1 MASGQ
6 RCKFHTTAARN
17 VALSRNLT
25 HDTDLY
31 RLELKSNWT
40 KKSRPLPSQPEITR
54 LAQATASKR
63 TKRPGA
69 PNMKIAIIGVGAMG
83 SIYAGMLSEAGHEVW
98 AIDPWAAHVAAINAK
113 GLRLSGASGDRVI
126 NTLRASVDISQVG
139 RCDICV
145 IATKASGV
153 AAAAKAIA
161 PVIGPDCLVL
171 TIQNGLGADRRLAQ
185 HMPMHNVL
193 LGVADGFGASMK
205 GPGHAHH
212 NAMKLIRIGEIT
224 GGISPRLS
232 ALEALFQNAGFNAK
246 AFENINTLIWEKFL
260 CNVTFSAPCTVYEQT
275 VGALMADPDHWMV
288 ALAAMQEAYRLG
300 QAKNIAFSF
309 EDPVA
314 YVTAFGAQ
322 MPDARPSMLLDFLA
336 KKPSELDA
344 INGMVPVLSKELGL
358 PTPVNDDL
366 VAKVRLKEA
375 SFKG

>member
-1 MASGQ
+1 MPSGQ

-25 HDTDLY
+25 QDTDLY

-98 AIDPWAAHVAAINAK
+98 AIDSWTAHVAAINAK
-113 GLRLSGASGDRVI
+113 GLRLSGASGNRVI

-161 PVIGPDCLVL
+161 SVIGPDCLVL
-171 TIQNGLGADRRLAQ
+171 TIQNGLGADQRLAQ
-185 HMPMHNVL
+185 HIPMHNVL

-322 MPDARPSMLLDFLA
+322 MPDARPSMLLDFIA
-336 KKPSELDA
+336 QKPSELDA

>member
-40 KKSRPLPSQPEITR
+40 KKSRQLPSQPEITR

-98 AIDPWAAHVAAINAK
+98 AIDSWTAHVAAINAK

-224 GGISPRLS
+224 GGITPRLS
-232 ALEALFQNAGFNAK
+232 EMEALFQNAGFNAK

-322 MPDARPSMLLDFLA
+322 MPDARPSMLLDFIA
-336 KKPSELDA
+336 QKPSELDA

>member
-1 MASGQ
+1 M
-6 RCKFHTTAARN
+6 
-17 VALSRNLT
+17 
-25 HDTDLY
+25 
-31 RLELKSNWT
+31 
-40 KKSRPLPSQPEITR
+40 TR
-54 LAQATASKR
+54 LAQAAAIKR

-98 AIDPWAAHVAAINAK
+98 AIDPWAAHVAAINAD

-126 NTLRASVDISQVG
+126 NALRASVDISQVG
-139 RCDICV
+139 QCDICV

-232 ALEALFQNAGFNAK
+232 
-246 AFENINTLIWEKFL
+246 
-260 CNVTFSAPCTVYEQT
+260 
-275 VGALMADPDHWMV
+275 
-288 ALAAMQEAYRLG
+288 
-300 QAKNIAFSF
+300 
-309 EDPVA
+309 
-314 YVTAFGAQ
+314 
-322 MPDARPSMLLDFLA
+322 RPSSSTTSRNVRHSS
-336 KKPSELDA
+336 PSSGSITVSRRVGRMIWRRHRWRCSSYLN
-344 INGMVPVLSKELGL
+344 ILGSLSS
-358 PTPVNDDL
+358 NC
-366 VAKVRLKEA
+366 R
-375 SFKG
+375 SCR

>member
-1 MASGQ
+1 
-6 RCKFHTTAARN
+6 
-17 VALSRNLT
+17 
-25 HDTDLY
+25 
-31 RLELKSNWT
+31 
-40 KKSRPLPSQPEITR
+40 
-54 LAQATASKR
+54 
-63 TKRPGA
+63 
-69 PNMKIAIIGVGAMG
+69 MKIAVIGVGAMG
-83 SIYAGMLSEAGHEVW
+83 SIYAGMFSEAGHEVW
-98 AIDPWAAHVAAINAK
+98 AIDPWAEHVAAINAD
-113 GLRLSGASGDRVI
+113 GLRLSGASGDRFI
-126 NTLRASVDISQVG
+126 NSLRASVEMPEIGQ
-139 RCDICV
+139 CNICV

-171 TIQNGLGADRRLAQ
+171 TIQNGLGADRRLARY
-185 HMPMHNVL
+185 MPMHNVL

-224 GGISPRLS
+224 GGISSRLS
-232 ALEALFQNAGFNAK
+232 ALEALFQNAGLNAK

-260 CNVTFSAPCTVYEQT
+260 CNVTFSAPCTIYEQT
-275 VGALMADPDHWMV
+275 VGALMSNPHHWMV
-288 ALAAMQEAYRLG
+288 ALGAMQEAYRLG
-300 QAKNIAFSF
+300 QAKNIVFGF
-309 EDPVA
+309 DDPVA

-322 MPDARPSMLLDFLA
+322 MPHARPSMLLDFLA

-366 VAKVRLKEA
+366 VAKVRIKEA

>member
-98 AIDPWAAHVAAINAK
+98 AIDSWTAHVAAINAK

-224 GGISPRLS
+224 GGITPRLS
-232 ALEALFQNAGFNAK
+232 EMEALFQNAGFNAK

-322 MPDARPSMLLDFLA
+322 MPDARPSMLLDFIA
-336 KKPSELDA
+336 QKPSELDA

>member
-98 AIDPWAAHVAAINAK
+98 AIDSWTAHVAAINAK

-205 GPGHAHH
+205 SPGHAHH

-275 VGALMADPDHWMV
+275 VGALMEDQDHWMV

-336 KKPSELDA
+336 QKPSELDA

>member
-1 MASGQ
+1 M
-6 RCKFHTTAARN
+6 
-17 VALSRNLT
+17 
-25 HDTDLY
+25 
-31 RLELKSNWT
+31 
-40 KKSRPLPSQPEITR
+40 TR
-54 LAQATASKR
+54 LAQATAIKR

-98 AIDPWAAHVAAINAK
+98 AIDPWAAHVAAINAD
-113 GLRLSGASGDRVI
+113 GLRLSGASGNRVI

-161 PVIGPDCLVL
+161 SVIGPDCLVL

-322 MPDARPSMLLDFLA
+322 MPDARPSMLLDFIA
-336 KKPSELDA
+336 QKPSELDA

>member
-98 AIDPWAAHVAAINAK
+98 AIDSWTAHVAAINAK

-126 NTLRASVDISQVG
+126 NTLRASVDILQVG

-224 GGISPRLS
+224 GGITPRLS
-232 ALEALFQNAGFNAK
+232 EMEALFQNAGFNAK

-322 MPDARPSMLLDFLA
+322 MPDARPSMLLDFIA
-336 KKPSELDA
+336 QKPSELDA

>member
-1 MASGQ
+1 MPSGQ

-25 HDTDLY
+25 QDTDLY

-98 AIDPWAAHVAAINAK
+98 AIDSWTAHVAAINAK
-113 GLRLSGASGDRVI
+113 GLRLSGASGNRVI

-161 PVIGPDCLVL
+161 SVIGPDCLVL
-171 TIQNGLGADRRLAQ
+171 TIQNGLGADQRLAQ
-185 HMPMHNVL
+185 HIPMHNVL

-275 VGALMADPDHWMV
+275 VGALMADQDHWMV

-322 MPDARPSMLLDFLA
+322 MPDARPSMLLDFIA
-336 KKPSELDA
+336 QKPSELDA

>member
-1 MASGQ
+1 
-6 RCKFHTTAARN
+6 
-17 VALSRNLT
+17 
-25 HDTDLY
+25 
-31 RLELKSNWT
+31 
-40 KKSRPLPSQPEITR
+40 
-54 LAQATASKR
+54 
-63 TKRPGA
+63 
-69 PNMKIAIIGVGAMG
+69 MKIAIIGVGAMG

-98 AIDPWAAHVAAINAK
+98 AIDPWAAHVAAINAE

-224 GGISPRLS
+224 GGITPRLS
-232 ALEALFQNAGFNAK
+232 ELEALFQNAGFNAK

-275 VGALMADPDHWMV
+275 VGALMADPDHWRV

-300 QAKNIAFSF
+300 QAKNIVFSF

-344 INGMVPVLSKELGL
+344 INGMVPLLSKELDL

-366 VAKVRLKEA
+366 VTKVRLKEA
-375 SFKG
+375 SFIG